1 MKTLGNVE
9 GYMDCLVTAWIIL
22 ESHGANLAGS
32 SNCYIHQ
39 GITESSGS
47 AALELGCEEL
57 FPRNGGCINNA
68 AKVQYENEGE
78 GGILLQHL

>member
-1 MKTLGNVE
+1 MQKDT
-9 GYMDCLVTAWIIL
+9 WIARSQPGSFL
-22 ESHGANLAGS
+22 RAKVNMMHGANLAGS
-32 SNCYIHQ
+32 SNCYIQQ

-68 AKVQYENEGE
+68 AKVQCENEGE